1 MSVTVVDNPTE
12 SRFEAWVDGAL
23 AGVSEYELTSDTI
36 IFLHTNVDEQY
47 EGQGV
52 GSEIARSAL
61 DDARARG
68 LYVRPLCPFIR
79 DWLKRHSRIRRPHS
93 RASIGLCR
101 FGWPSTDSGDS
112 AMPVMRPSWQPRQR
126 LTHD

>member
-1 MSVTVVDNPTE
+1 MPRPDRVRPGLWPPNGPPSGTVGDMGVTVVDNPTD
-12 SRFEAWVDGAL
+12 SRFEARVEGTL

-36 IFLHTNVDEQY
+36 SLLHTQVAERY

-52 GSEIARSAL
+52 GSEIARYAL

-79 DWLKRHSRIRRPHS
+79 GWLKRHSEYDDLIR
-93 RASIGLCR
+93 AAG
-101 FGWPSTDSGDS
+101 
-112 AMPVMRPSWQPRQR
+112 
-126 LTHD
+126 

>member
-36 IFLHTNVDEQY
+36 VFLHTNVDEQY

-61 DDARARG
+61 DDARSRG

-79 DWLKRHSRIRRPHS
+79 DWLKRHREYDDLIRAH
-93 RASIGLCR
+93 
-101 FGWPSTDSGDS
+101 
-112 AMPVMRPSWQPRQR
+112 Q
-126 LTHD
+126 

>member
-1 MSVTVVDNPTE
+1 VGKVSVTVVDNPTD
-12 SRFEAWVDGAL
+12 SRFEARVDGTL

-36 IFLHTNVDEQY
+36 IFLHTQVAEKY

-52 GSEIARSAL
+52 GSEIARYAL

-79 DWLKRHSRIRRPHS
+79 GWLKRHSEYDDLV
-93 RASIGLCR
+93 RAAG
-101 FGWPSTDSGDS
+101 
-112 AMPVMRPSWQPRQR
+112 
-126 LTHD
+126 

>member
-1 MSVTVVDNPTE
+1 MPHSVETAYGGPSGTVGDVSVTVVDNPTE
-12 SRFEAWVDGAL
+12 SRVEARVDGTL

-36 IFLHTNVDEQY
+36 IFLHTQVAEQY

-52 GSEIARSAL
+52 GSEIARYAL

-79 DWLKRHSRIRRPHS
+79 SWLKRHPEYDDLIR
-93 RASIGLCR
+93 AAG
-101 FGWPSTDSGDS
+101 
-112 AMPVMRPSWQPRQR
+112 
-126 LTHD
+126 

>member
-1 MSVTVVDNPTE
+1 VGKVSVTVVDSPTD
-12 SRFEAWVDGAL
+12 SRFEALVDVTL

-36 IFLHTNVDEQY
+36 IFLHTQVAEKY

-52 GSEIARSAL
+52 GSETARYAL

-79 DWLKRHSRIRRPHS
+79 GWMKQHSEYDDLIR
-93 RASIGLCR
+93 A
-101 FGWPSTDSGDS
+101 
-112 AMPVMRPSWQPRQR
+112 AE
-126 LTHD
+126 

>member
-1 MSVTVVDNPTE
+1 MIAVNGNQIL
-12 SRFEAWVDGAL
+12 VDGAL

-36 IFLHTNVDEQY
+36 VFLHTNVDDQY

-61 DDARARG
+61 DDARSRG

-79 DWLKRHSRIRRPHS
+79 DWLKRHREYDDLIRAH
-93 RASIGLCR
+93 
-101 FGWPSTDSGDS
+101 
-112 AMPVMRPSWQPRQR
+112 Q
-126 LTHD
+126 